1 MEIIRREKD
10 LKRSFRNPVLTIGNF
25 DGVHL
30 GHQFIFR
37 RVREKARE
45 IDGESIV
52 YTFDPHPVEV
62 LAPERKPLLIT
73 PLEEKLRLIEEQGID
88 VTICAPFTEKYARQP
103 PEDFVKN
110 VLYDQIKIRHIF
122 VGHNFRFGKNRQGNI
137 ALLID
142 LGEKWGFHAE
152 MIEAIRLEGT
162 VVSSTRI
169 REFVLKGEMGE
180 AKKLLGRPY
189 ALSGK
194 VIHGYGRGSR
204 KLGFPT
210 ANLKPTGMLF
220 PKSGIYAVWAIH
232 EGRRYE
238 GVANL
243 GWNPTFQDQKFSIEI
258 HILNFNQDIYDE
270 NLQVEFVRRLR
281 DEVTFQGPEELIAQ
295 IKKDVGQAEKILRAH
310 GV

>member
-1 MEIIRREKD
+1 
-10 LKRSFRNPVLTIGNF
+10 
-25 DGVHL
+25 
-30 GHQFIFR
+30 
-37 RVREKARE
+37 
-45 IDGESIV
+45 
-52 YTFDPHPVEV
+52 
-62 LAPERKPLLIT
+62 
-73 PLEEKLRLIEEQGID
+73 
-88 VTICAPFTEKYARQP
+88 
-103 PEDFVKN
+103 
-110 VLYDQIKIRHIF
+110 
-122 VGHNFRFGKNRQGNI
+122 VGHNFRFGKNRRGNI
-137 ALLID
+137 ALLVE
-142 LGEKWGFHAE
+142 LGEKWGFRAE
-152 MIEAIRLEGT
+152 KIEAIRLEGT

-169 REFVLKGEMGE
+169 REFVLKGEMAE
-180 AKKLLGRPY
+180 AERLLGRPY

-194 VIHGYGRGSR
+194 VIHGHGRGSR

-258 HILNFNQDIYDE
+258 HILNFNQDIYGG
-270 NLQVEFVRRLR
+270 NLHVEFVRRLR

-295 IKKDVGQAEKILRAH
+295 IKKDVAQAEKILRAH

>member
-1 MEIIRREKD
+1 VEI
-10 LKRSFRNPVLTIGNF
+10 
-25 DGVHL
+25 
-30 GHQFIFR
+30 
-37 RVREKARE
+37 
-45 IDGESIV
+45 
-52 YTFDPHPVEV
+52 
-62 LAPERKPLLIT
+62 LAPERKTLLIT
-73 PLEEKLRLIEEQGID
+73 PLEEKLRLIGEQGID
-88 VTICAPFTEKYARQP
+88 VTICAPFTEKYASQP

-110 VLYDQIKIRHIF
+110 VLYNQIKIRHIF
-122 VGHNFRFGKNRQGNI
+122 VGHNFRFGKNRRGNI
-137 ALLID
+137 ALLVE
-142 LGEKWGFHAE
+142 LGKKWGFRAE

-169 REFVLKGEMGE
+169 REFVLKGDMEE
-180 AKKLLGRPY
+180 AKRLLGRPY

-194 VIHGYGRGSR
+194 VIHGHGRGSR

-258 HILNFNQDIYDE
+258 HILNFNQDIYGG